1 MKCNISILCI
11 TLKVFLNVCDWF
23 PTRITSTSTCV
34 PHKLHAI
41 AWLSCWIVLYMKVQK
56 NKCSIRFVV
65 IIVTFFD
72 YFFSPVSFFHF
83 IVSRL
88 NIMQSPLEK
97 DFVPNAV
104 KIIKNSGWCQ
114 SLLEKQMKLNLTFS
128 PEKQRISNKIV
139 TRKTI
144 YIQQQ
149 WCS

>member
-1 MKCNISILCI
+1 
-11 TLKVFLNVCDWF
+11 
-23 PTRITSTSTCV
+23 
-34 PHKLHAI
+34 
-41 AWLSCWIVLYMKVQK
+41 
-56 NKCSIRFVV
+56 
-65 IIVTFFD
+65 
-72 YFFSPVSFFHF
+72 
-83 IVSRL
+83 
-88 NIMQSPLEK
+88 MQSPLEK

>member
-1 MKCNISILCI
+1 
-11 TLKVFLNVCDWF
+11 
-23 PTRITSTSTCV
+23 
-34 PHKLHAI
+34 
-41 AWLSCWIVLYMKVQK
+41 MKVQK

-104 KIIKNSGWCQ
+104 KIIKNSG
-114 SLLEKQMKLNLTFS
+114 
-128 PEKQRISNKIV
+128 
-139 TRKTI
+139 
-144 YIQQQ
+144 
-149 WCS
+149 